1 VFNRGPQAVR
11 GGGREAPRHAGG
23 SSLGAMHPKIA
34 LTPQVFE
41 IQKRQPERCL
51 RPVFKIHSIA
61 AALQLSLT
69 ATT

>member
-1 VFNRGPQAVR
+1 
-11 GGGREAPRHAGG
+11 
-23 SSLGAMHPKIA
+23 MYPKIA